1 MDTLTAV
8 ALMMIEAEPANVPDL
23 VHRVAEELSIF
34 SNQELFD
41 ILAGVLDRLT
51 VAGLIESASQ

>member
-8 ALMMIEAEPANVPDL
+8 ALMMIEAKPANVPDL
-23 VHRVAEELSIF
+23 VLRVSEELSIF

-51 VAGLIESASQ
+51 VAGLIESAPQ

>member
-8 ALMMIEAEPANVPDL
+8 ALMMIEVKPANIPDL
-23 VHRVAEELSIF
+23 ALRVSEELTIH

-41 ILAGVLDRLT
+41 ILAGILEGLA
-51 VAGLIESASQ
+51 VAGLIESTP